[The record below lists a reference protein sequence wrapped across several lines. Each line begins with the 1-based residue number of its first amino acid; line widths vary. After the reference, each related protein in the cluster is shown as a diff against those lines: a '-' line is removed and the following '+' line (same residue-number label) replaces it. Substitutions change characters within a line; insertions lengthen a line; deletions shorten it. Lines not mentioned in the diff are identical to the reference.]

1 MRTISHYRL
10 EQELGRGGM
19 GRVYK
24 ALDLSLNRT
33 VVLKL
38 LDADLGREASSRNRF
53 LREARLASAL
63 DHPNICT
70 IHEIAEWEDQH
81 FIAMQYLPG
90 KTLKR
95 VIGSRPVPLDTLLP
109 ISIQVADAIA
119 TAHARGIVH
128 RDIKSSNIII
138 TPRGQAVVLDFGL
151 AKLLV
156 EKDPTGPLAETEL
169 TQRGVPLGTPSYMSP
184 EQARLERVD
193 HRSDIFSF
201 GVVLYEMATGRLP
214 FKGKSTIETMNSV
227 IHDVQQPVNELNDKV
242 PPQLAVVIDRALAKK
257 QGDRYQSIKE
267 MLEDLRQVALLMRA
281 PLQAGSVIPH
291 RSGFQGLIGRLFGKG
306 AKREPSWDQQSQGA
320 PLESHMSDSAADFS
334 LTGRGPP
341 RTIAVLPFRNLSGDP
356 ASDFYAMSL
365 ADHLITEL
373 ARFKSLVVRPST
385 LVAKYYSSPVDPE
398 LVGKELEAE
407 TILTGN
413 FLKAGDRLRVTA
425 QLIDS
430 RGGQILWSEKVDAA
444 AEDTLE
450 IQDLISQKIIEGLA
464 AGKAPIDP
472 LELLRDDDEDVRLD
486 GVRGLKFSRDPRA
499 LAALIEALRDPS
511 LRVKSEAVQAITR
524 MGPQATGPVIEI
536 LTDAIDENDFVTAR
550 FAAKTLGLIGD
561 ESISQLLVELVGS
574 EDSFVVCE
582 AALALGRLKHIEAVP
597 RLLELLDNP
606 SGNVRFAAAEA
617 LGRIRDPRA
626 NDGLLAR
633 LKDEDEGVRAKAR
646 WALGRLEKA
655 APVPAHE
662 HTAGA

>member
-24 ALDLSLNRT
+24 AFDLSLNRT

-70 IHEIAEWEDQH
+70 IHEIAEWQDQH

-109 ISIQVADAIA
+109 IAIQVADAIA
-119 TAHARGIVH
+119 MAHSRGIVH

-138 TPRGQAVVLDFGL
+138 TPRGQAVILDFGL
-151 AKLLV
+151 AKLLI
-156 EKDPTGPLAETEL
+156 EKEPALSAAEAEL
-169 TQRGVPLGTPSYMSP
+169 TQKGVPLGTPSYMSP

-201 GVVLYEMATGRLP
+201 GVVLYEMAAGRLP

-227 IHDVQQPVNELNDKV
+227 IHDMQPAVTELNDKV
-242 PPQLAVVIDRALAKK
+242 PPQLAAIIDRALSKK

-267 MLEDLRQVALLMRA
+267 MLEDLRQVAVLVHA
-281 PLQAGSVIPH
+281 PAPGSPAIPY
-291 RSGFQGLIGRLFGKG
+291 RSGVLGFVQRLLGKKS
-306 AKREPSWDQQSQGA
+306 KREPSWDQQSQGA
-320 PLESHMSDSAADFS
+320 AHESNPSDSSAEFS
-334 LTGRGPP
+334 LTGDGPP

-373 ARFKSLVVRPST
+373 ARFKSQ
-385 LVAKYYSSPVDPE
+385 
-398 LVGKELEAE
+398 VGRELEAE

-444 AEDTLE
+444 ADDALE
-450 IQDLISQKIIEGLA
+450 IQDLISQRIIGGLS
-464 AGKAPIDP
+464 AGRAPIDP
-472 LELLRDDDEDVRLD
+472 LDLLKDDDEEVRLD

-499 LAALIEALRDPS
+499 LAALIEALRDSS
-511 LRVKSEAVQAITR
+511 LRVKSEAVLAITR

-536 LTDAIDENDFVTAR
+536 LTDAIDESDFVTAR

-561 ESISQLLVELVGS
+561 ESISRLLVELIGS

-582 AALALGRLKHIEAVP
+582 AALALGRLSHTAAVP
-597 RLLELLDNP
+597 ELLRLLQSP

-617 LGRIRDPRA
+617 LGRIRDARA
-626 NDGLLAR
+626 AEGLLGR

-646 WALGRLEKA
+646 WALGRLHKA

-662 HTAGA
+662 HKARA

>member
-1 MRTISHYRL
+1 
-10 EQELGRGGM
+10 M

-38 LDADLGREASSRNRF
+38 LDTDLGREASSRNRF

-70 IHEIAEWEDQH
+70 IHEIAEWQDQY

-95 VIGSRPVPLDTLLP
+95 VIGSRPVALETLLP
-109 ISIQVADAIA
+109 ISIQIADAIA
-119 TAHARGIVH
+119 VAHSRGIVH

-138 TPRGQAVVLDFGL
+138 TPRGQAVILDFGL
-151 AKLLV
+151 AKLLI
-156 EKDPTGPLAETEL
+156 EKEPGPSPAETEL

-227 IHDVQQPVNELNDKV
+227 IHDVQQPVTEVNDKL
-242 PPQLAVVIDRALAKK
+242 PAQLAAVIDRALAKK

-267 MLEDLRQVALLMRA
+267 MLEDLRQVALLVRA
-281 PLQAGSVIPH
+281 PLQGGAAIPH
-291 RSGFQGLIGRLFGKG
+291 HSGLSGFIGRLLGKG
-306 AKREPSWDQQSQGA
+306 KREPSWDQQSRGA
-320 PLESHMSDSAADFS
+320 PLESHQSDSAAEFS
-334 LTGRGPP
+334 LSGGGPP

-398 LVGKELEAE
+398 QVGKELEAE

-425 QLIDS
+425 QLIDA

-450 IQDLISQKIIEGLA
+450 IQDLISQKIIGGLS

-536 LTDAIDENDFVTAR
+536 LTDAIDETDFVTGR

-561 ESISQLLVELVGS
+561 ESISRLLLELVAS
-574 EDSFVVCE
+574 EDSFVACE
-582 AALALGRLKHIEAVP
+582 AALALGKLRHTEAVP
-597 RLLELLDNP
+597 RLMGLLQSP

-617 LGRIRDPRA
+617 LGRIRDARA
-626 NDGLLAR
+626 AEGLLGR

-655 APVPAHE
+655 APAPAHE
-662 HTAGA
+662 HKARA

>member
-1 MRTISHYRL
+1 
-10 EQELGRGGM
+10 M

-24 ALDLSLNRT
+24 AFDLSLNRT

-38 LDADLGREASSRNRF
+38 LDRDLGRDASSRSRF

-70 IHEIAEWEDQH
+70 IHEIAEWEDH
-81 FIAMQYLPG
+81 YFIAMQYLAG

-109 ISIQVADAIA
+109 ISVQVADAIA
-119 TAHARGIVH
+119 TAHSRGIIH
-128 RDIKSSNIII
+128 RDIKSSNVII
-138 TPRGQAVVLDFGL
+138 TLRGQAVILDFGL

-156 EKDPTGPLAETEL
+156 EKETSLSAAEAEL

-201 GVVLYEMATGRLP
+201 GVVLYEMATGKLP

-227 IHDVQQPVNELNDKV
+227 IRDKYAPATELNDKV
-242 PPQLAVVIDRALAKK
+242 PPQLAAIIDRALAKK
-257 QGDRYQSIKE
+257 PGDRYQSIKE
-267 MLEDLRQVALLMRA
+267 MLGDLRQVAILVRA
-281 PLQAGSVIPH
+281 PLQSAPVIP
-291 RSGFQGLIGRLFGKG
+291 RQSGVYGFIQRLFGNRI
-306 AKREPSWDQQSQGA
+306 KREPSWDQQSQGA
-320 PLESHMSDSAADFS
+320 SLESHQPETSAEFS
-334 LTGRGPP
+334 LTGGGPP

-385 LVAKYYSSPVDPE
+385 SIAKYYSSPVDPE
-398 LVGKELEAE
+398 QVGKELDAG

-430 RGGQILWSEKVDAA
+430 RGGQIIWSEKVDAA
-444 AEDTLE
+444 AEDTIE
-450 IQDLISQKIIEGLA
+450 IQDMISQKIIGGLS
-464 AGKAPIDP
+464 AGKAPVDP
-472 LELLRDDDEDVRLD
+472 IELLGDDDEEVRLD
-486 GVRGLKFSRDPRA
+486 GVRSLKFSRDPRA
-499 LAALIEALRDPS
+499 LTVLIEALRDPS
-511 LRVKSEAVQAITR
+511 LRVKSEAVQAITHL
-524 MGPQATGPVIEI
+524 GPQATGPVIEI
-536 LTDAIDENDFVTAR
+536 LTDAIDETDFVTAR

-561 ESISQLLVELVGS
+561 ESISRLLIELVAS
-574 EDSFVVCE
+574 EDSFVACE
-582 AALALGRLKHIEAVP
+582 AALALGRLRQAEAVP
-597 RLLELLDNP
+597 QLLELLKSP
-606 SGNVRFAAAEA
+606 SGNVRFAGAEA
-617 LGRIRDPRA
+617 LGHIRDGRA
-626 NDGLLAR
+626 SDGLLAR
-633 LKDEDEGVRAKAR
+633 LNDEDEGVRAKAR
-646 WALGRLEKA
+646 WALGRLHKVA
-655 APVPAHE
+655 LAPASE
-662 HTAGA
+662 RATSR